1 MGGCFSSDVQTKY
14 AAGGVGGL
22 SETKREAAEAAA
34 LATGSAAFSSWVE
47 LQVSCT
53 NLKAA
58 DTFSRSDPIAVLYEK
73 NLRTGEFKELGR
85 TEVISNTSNPSFVK
99 KIKVLYNFERV
110 QELRVVLVDIDKG
123 QNPETVNPNSCD
135 QLGHA
140 EMRLADIFTAKG
152 KSLSKAL
159 QNTKSASSVTITA
172 EEMSAAREVLTIQL
186 AAGSLKN
193 VDTFSKSD
201 PFLEISKATEDGRW
215 LPVYKTETIDNNLNP
230 VWKPITVSGT
240 QLNNGDPY
248 RPLKIRIYDYNDSG
262 KHTLLA
268 EADCSAVK
276 LKEMADSNGTNT
288 LQLVRNGTFG
298 GTLAVRSFSVE
309 VRPTF
314 LDYVRSGIELN
325 FMVAVDFTGSNGDPR
340 DVGSLHYLNPAG
352 GYTPYEEAIMGVG
365 RVLEAYDSD
374 KVFQCVGFGGTRQ
387 GMGVQHC
394 FPMGQQHDGSCHG
407 VQGMMQAYRQA
418 LAEWSL
424 SGPTLFTPV
433 IRHATTLAS
442 RPAPHIKY
450 LVLLI
455 LTDGAIMDMQ
465 TTVDAIVEAS
475 GQPMSI
481 LIVGIGNAAELRNM
495 EVLDSDGKKLQ
506 GTGGRTAERDIVQFV
521 RFAEHRNDGVALAT
535 ELLSELPGQF
545 LQYTRT
551 RNIPLPAPVPTAPP
565 GARA

>member
-407 VQGMMQAYRQA
+407 VQGIMQAYRQA